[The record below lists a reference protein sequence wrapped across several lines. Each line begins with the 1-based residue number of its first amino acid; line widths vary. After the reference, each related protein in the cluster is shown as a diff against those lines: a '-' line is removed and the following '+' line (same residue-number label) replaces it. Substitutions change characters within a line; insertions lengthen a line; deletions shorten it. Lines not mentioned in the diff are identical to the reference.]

1 MSGVITTGNHPK
13 ALWPGVAA
21 WFGAKYDAHAVER
34 TQIFEVKSSTKH
46 REEMVQTSGF
56 GLVPEKTQGGAA
68 KFDSHMQG
76 ATTTATHV
84 AYALGY
90 VVTHEEL
97 QDNLYTE
104 VSMSRAAALA
114 FSAAQTRENIA
125 ANVLNRAF
133 NSSYTFGDGL
143 ELVSTA
149 HTLALGG
156 TWSNELSPTA
166 DFSEAAL
173 EDMAIQIMNATN
185 PRGLKISLLPKR
197 LVVPTALYFEVERVL
212 GSMLQND
219 TTNNAI
225 NALKSKGII
234 PEVAVNHYL
243 SDTDAFFIKTNAEN
257 GLVNWVREEVGFTQ
271 DTDHDTKNAKAM
283 LYFRESYSCGDP
295 RSIFGSAGA

>member
-21 WFGAKYDAHAVER
+21 WFGAKYDSHAVEL
-34 TQIFEVKSSTKH
+34 TQIFDVKNSTKH
-46 REEMVQTSGF
+46 REEMVQISGF

-68 KFDSHMQG
+68 KFDSHTQG

-104 VSMSRAAALA
+104 VSMTRAEALA
-114 FSAAQTRENIA
+114 FSASQTSENVA
-125 ANVLNRAF
+125 ANVLNRGF

-143 ELVSTA
+143 ELLSTA

-156 TWSNELSPTA
+156 TWSNELNPSA
-166 DFSEAAL
+166 DFSEASV
-173 EDMAIQIMNATN
+173 EDLAIQIMNATN
-185 PRGLKISLLPKR
+185 PRGLKISLMPKR
-197 LVVPTALYFEVERVL
+197 LIVPTALFFETERVL
-212 GSMLQND
+212 GSQLQSD
-219 TTNNAI
+219 SANNAI

-234 PEVAVNHYL
+234 PEIAVNHYL
-243 SDTDAFFIKTNAEN
+243 TDTDAFFLKTNAPN
-257 GLVNWVREEVGFTQ
+257 GLTKWEREAVSFTQ
-271 DTDHDTKNAKAM
+271 DSDHDTKNAKAM
-283 LYFRESYSCGDP
+283 VYFRESYTCGDP
-295 RSIFGSAGA
+295 RGIYGSAGA